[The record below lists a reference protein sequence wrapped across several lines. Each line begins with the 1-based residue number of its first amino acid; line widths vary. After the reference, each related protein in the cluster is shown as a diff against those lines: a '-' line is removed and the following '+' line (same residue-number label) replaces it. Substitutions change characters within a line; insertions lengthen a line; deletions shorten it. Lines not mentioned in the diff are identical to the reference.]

1 MEDNIKKELDNITNE
16 IDSKIEKSSLSAI
29 ETMKAET
36 DAVVKSSEENLAS
49 KITEINDRLDKSEIE
64 AKKRFEASQPM
75 SFKSALKDA
84 LNGGAIESF
93 VKGNSRSA
101 RFDMKADMT
110 VGADFTGDVIA
121 PLRVPGVYNDPSRP
135 QHFRQ
140 FIPVGSTQSDVIRY
154 VKESGYTDGAGA
166 KAEGNALGQTDFDLQ
181 AVDANV
187 QLIGTY
193 LRISKQMVE
202 DYDQLSSYLSSRI
215 PSKVLTAE
223 DDQIVGGNGV
233 SPNFLGLFNSG
244 TAFDTSTNNP
254 LADSVDNANEF
265 DVLVASMN
273 QLAINEY
280 SADNIVLNPSDFH
293 KILLLKD
300 TQNNYLKDQVY
311 QGLQPNFMG
320 VPVILNTEIPSGQ
333 FLVAN
338 FAQSCQYWVRD
349 NVSLEFFEQDSD
361 NVQKNFITVRAQLRG
376 ALATYLPKGI
386 IYGTFSTAK
395 AALETP

>member
-1 MEDNIKKELDNITNE
+1 MDEKIKKELDNITNE

-36 DAVVKSSEENLAS
+36 DAVVKASSEDIAS
-49 KITEINDRLDKSEIE
+49 KITEINDRLDKSEVE
-64 AKKRFEASQPM
+64 AKKRFEASKPV

-84 LNGGAIESF
+84 LDGGAIDSF
-93 VKGNSRSA
+93 VKGNTRSA
-101 RFDMKADMT
+101 RFEMKADMT
-110 VGADFTGDVIA
+110 TADFTGDVIA
-121 PLRVPGVYNDPSRP
+121 PLRVPGVKMDPSRP
-135 QHFRQ
+135 QHFRD

-193 LRISKQMVE
+193 LRLSKQMVE

-233 SPNFLGLFNSG
+233 SPNFEGLFNSG

-254 LADSVDNANEF
+254 FADSVDNANEF

-273 QLAINEY
+273 SLALNEY
-280 SADNIVLNPSDFH
+280 RADNIVLNPSDFH

-320 VPVILNTEIPSGQ
+320 VPVILNTEIPNGQ

-338 FAQSCQYWVRD
+338 FAQACQYWVRD

-376 ALATYLPKGI
+376 ALATYLPKAI
-386 IYGTFSTAK
+386 IHGTFSTAK

>member
-121 PLRVPGVYNDPSRP
+121 PLRVPGVYKDPSRP

-193 LRISKQMVE
+193 LRISKQ
-202 DYDQLSSYLSSRI
+202 
-215 PSKVLTAE
+215 TAE

-386 IYGTFSTAK
+386 IHGTFSTAK
-395 AALETP
+395 SALETP

>member
-1 MEDNIKKELDNITNE
+1 
-16 IDSKIEKSSLSAI
+16 
-29 ETMKAET
+29 
-36 DAVVKSSEENLAS
+36 
-49 KITEINDRLDKSEIE
+49 
-64 AKKRFEASQPM
+64 
-75 SFKSALKDA
+75 
-84 LNGGAIESF
+84 
-93 VKGNSRSA
+93 
-101 RFDMKADMT
+101 
-110 VGADFTGDVIA
+110 
-121 PLRVPGVYNDPSRP
+121 
-135 QHFRQ
+135 
-140 FIPVGSTQSDVIRY
+140 
-154 VKESGYTDGAGA
+154 
-166 KAEGNALGQTDFDLQ
+166 
-181 AVDANV
+181 
-187 QLIGTY
+187 
-193 LRISKQMVE
+193 MVE

-386 IYGTFSTAK
+386 IHGTFSTAK
-395 AALETP
+395 SALETP

>member
-1 MEDNIKKELDNITNE
+1 MDNITNE

-121 PLRVPGVYNDPSRP
+121 PLRVPGVYKDPSRP

-193 LRISKQMVE
+193 LKFLSKWLKIM
-202 DYDQLSSYLSSRI
+202 
-215 PSKVLTAE
+215 
-223 DDQIVGGNGV
+223 
-233 SPNFLGLFNSG
+233 
-244 TAFDTSTNNP
+244 TNYH
-254 LADSVDNANEF
+254 L
-265 DVLVASMN
+265 
-273 QLAINEY
+273 I
-280 SADNIVLNPSDFH
+280 
-293 KILLLKD
+293 
-300 TQNNYLKDQVY
+300 
-311 QGLQPNFMG
+311 
-320 VPVILNTEIPSGQ
+320 
-333 FLVAN
+333 
-338 FAQSCQYWVRD
+338 
-349 NVSLEFFEQDSD
+349 
-361 NVQKNFITVRAQLRG
+361 
-376 ALATYLPKGI
+376 
-386 IYGTFSTAK
+386 
-395 AALETP
+395 